1 MAILPKLIVIYFL
14 SFAMKDY
21 FFYDDYDYF
30 VSEATHYDIV
40 VVFVTLM
47 KRYLNIVKFFSSFGF
62 P

>member
-1 MAILPKLIVIYFL
+1 
-14 SFAMKDY
+14 MKDY